1 MPSQFEAERQIVEI
15 GRRIWERGYVASN
28 DGNLSIRI
36 DSNRIVVTPTGQS
49 KGFLKTNDLVV
60 VNLKGQKLAGRLEP
74 TSELAMHLFAYN
86 RRPEIGSV
94 VHAHPPKA
102 TGFAV
107 AGVALAQCI
116 LPEVILSLGGVP
128 LAEYATPS
136 TPEVS
141 QSISGFIDT
150 YSAMLLKNHGVLT
163 LGEDI
168 YQAYYRMETV
178 EHFAAVSLT
187 ALQLGGA
194 SPLSKANIEDLV
206 RVREKLGIA
215 GPVDICYD
223 CGACA
228 PSRNEASGSTDRPSE
243 QPVLPASEK
252 AGDPATDQLVEAVL
266 EEVRRR
272 TDKA

>member
-1 MPSQFEAERQIVEI
+1 MLSQFEAERQIVEI

-36 DSNRIVVTPTGQS
+36 DHDRIVVTPTGRS
-49 KGFLKTNDLVV
+49 KGFLRADDLVL

-74 TSELAMHLFAYN
+74 TSELGMHIFAYG
-86 RRPEIGSV
+86 RRPDIGSV

-136 TPEVS
+136 TQEVP
-141 QSISGFIDT
+141 QSISGFVDT
-150 YSAMLLKNHGVLT
+150 YSAMLLKNHGALT

-194 SPLSKANIEDLV
+194 SPLSRANLDDLV

-215 GPVDICYD
+215 GSIDICYD
-223 CGACA
+223 CGAC
-228 PSRNEASGSTDRPSE
+228 PSTGDDTGASTGLHRDTATGTVPEDRAA
-243 QPVLPASEK
+243 PASDALVK
-252 AGDPATDQLVEAVL
+252 AVI

-272 TDKA
+272 TKQA

>member
-15 GRRIWERGYVASN
+15 GRRVWERGYVAAN

-36 DSNRIVVTPTGQS
+36 DFDRIVVTPTGRS
-49 KGFLKTNDLVV
+49 KGFLKADDLVV

-86 RRPEIGSV
+86 SRPEIGSV

-116 LPEVILSLGGVP
+116 LPEVIVSLGGVP
-128 LAEYATPS
+128 IAEYATPS
-136 TPEVS
+136 TPEVAR
-141 QSISGFIDT
+141 SISGFIGT

-163 LGEDI
+163 LGKDI

-178 EHFAAVSLT
+178 EHFAAISLT

-194 SPLSKANIEDLV
+194 SPLSKANIEDLI
-206 RVREKLGIA
+206 RVRDKLGIA

-223 CGACA
+223 CGACT
-228 PSRNEASGSTDRPSE
+228 PSEGEAGSGTQRTSE
-243 QPVLPASEK
+243 QPPA
-252 AGDPATDQLVEAVL
+252 APADQDTDQLVQAVL

-272 TDKA
+272 TTNQA